1 MGKHRLFGSLLLALV
16 FALIVS
22 TASAD
27 GGHGIAKAISVQDS
41 ATDQLLSL
49 PDVVGTAVGH
59 GPDNRP
65 AIFVLTEKAG
75 VRGIPSKIDGV
86 PVIQK
91 AVGKIEALH
100 HRNGHNGGPGGGEDP
115 PTDPPA
121 AGPTDKQ
128 PRPVPIGVSTGH
140 FDITA
145 GTIGARVK
153 DGSGN
158 VYALSNNHVYA
169 NENLATVG
177 DNVLQP
183 GPYDGGVNP
192 TDAIG
197 TLSSYVPIDLSVG
210 GTNRVD
216 AAIAA
221 SSTSMLGNSTLSDG
235 YGTPKST
242 TVGVAINMKVMKY
255 GRTTGLTKGTV
266 WAINATVNV
275 GYDSGVATFVD
286 QIIVNG
292 GTFSAGGDSGS
303 LVVADGKGRMKAN
316 KGKPV
321 GLLFAGSATTT
332 VINPIDEVLT
342 SLGVSIDGN

>member
-1 MGKHRLFGSLLLALV
+1 MGKHRLFGSLILALV
-16 FALIVS
+16 LALIVS
-22 TASAD
+22 TAYAD
-27 GGHGIAKAISVQDS
+27 GGHGIAKAMSVQDA
-41 ATDQLLSL
+41 ATDKLLAL
-49 PDVVGTAVGH
+49 PDVVGTAIGH
-59 GPDNRP
+59 GPNNRP

-75 VRGIPSKIDGV
+75 VSGIPTKIDGV
-86 PVIQK
+86 PVIPK
-91 AVGKIEALH
+91 AVGKIEALA
-100 HRNGHNGGPGGGEDP
+100 RGGNPGKPGGGGGEDP
-115 PTDPPA
+115 VPVDPT
-121 AGPTDKQ
+121 GKF
-128 PRPVPIGVSTGH
+128 RPVPIGVSTGH

-145 GTIGARVK
+145 GTIGARVI

-197 TLSSYVPIDLSVG
+197 TLSAYVPIDFSG
-210 GTNRVD
+210 GSNRVD

-221 SSTSMLGNSTLSDG
+221 TSTSILLNSTPEGAG
-235 YGTPKST
+235 YGTPSSST
-242 TVGVAINMKVMKY
+242 IGAVLNMKVMKY
-255 GRTTGLTKGTV
+255 GRTTGLTKGSV

-275 GYDSGVATFVD
+275 GYSTGVAKFVD
-286 QIIVNG
+286 QIIVSG

-303 LVVADGKGRMKAN
+303 LVVADGKGRDKAN

-321 GLLFAGSATTT
+321 GLLFAGSSSTT
-332 VINPIDEVLT
+332 VINPINEVLT